1 MDFGQAFA
9 YISEDEEW
17 LKKVGIGAIVGA
29 IPIVNFTIF
38 GYQAEVARNVAAGV
52 ERPLPEWD
60 EFGKYFL
67 DGLSIMGAMLVYIL
81 PIIILMFCMNSS
93 MIFVLDPANQP
104 LSNSGQPPPELFLIF
119 GLMLACIMPY
129 MIFMYMIWPLFTIQ
143 VARVG
148 SFGANFRFAEM
159 WQLVRKQP
167 ANYALI
173 VVLFFGLYMA
183 VGLILLPAAL
193 LLIIPCIGFIIYMLL
208 SGGATMLVL
217 MVIGHLQ
224 GQFILEN
231 GSTVATTP
239 PDADDDYATDVMG

>member
-9 YISEDEEW
+9 YISEDEDW

-38 GYQAEVARNVAAGV
+38 GYQAEVARRVAAGV

-67 DGLSIMGAMLVYIL
+67 DGLRIMGAMLAYML
-81 PIIILMFCMNSS
+81 PIIVLMFCMNIS

-104 LSNSGQPPPELFLIF
+104 LSNSGQPPPEFFLIF
-119 GLMLACIMPY
+119 GLMFACMMPY
-129 MIFMYMIWPLFTIQ
+129 MIFIYMIWPLFTIQ
-143 VARVG
+143 NARVG
-148 SFGANFRFAEM
+148 NFGANFRFSEM
-159 WQLVRKQP
+159 WQMVRKQP

-183 VGLILLPAAL
+183 ISFLLLPAAL
-193 LLIIPCIGFIIYMLL
+193 LILIPCIGFIIYLLL

-217 MVIGHLQ
+217 MVMGHLQ
-224 GQFILEN
+224 GQFIREDEMP
-231 GSTVATTP
+231 SATL
-239 PDADDDYATDVMG
+239 PDDGDYATDVMG